1 MKFNSVAVFI
11 DAENFPHTLVDE
23 AIEKIA
29 NLGAIGKIFAYGDFS
44 NPSLRKYKFAVQK
57 YNITA
62 VQIFSRTSGK
72 NSADIA
78 LAMDAVELANAR
90 KHDAFAIVSS
100 DSDFNRLAQKLRDGG
115 AGVIGV
121 AKDDK
126 NAGVYDEVIVVKKAA
141 QESEGVATKISNEE
155 RAQILKAHEADE
167 SEGGGIL
174 KNLMRLVRGK
184 SAKKEAACE
193 QILALQTPTPSAD
206 GSLKPKRGA
215 KKAKIL
221 EVAADADRVKTESE
235 AKNLAVG
242 EERNTKKPARKSRKK
257 SDENLAKNLENSS
270 VIKAQNLDEKPQ
282 RNGAKKTAGR
292 AKNSGKIL
300 PADANGNVSET
311 FAVKPLK
318 TSDVHEILRNFW
330 LENRRVSPDGFIHCS
345 LFGSALRSGEIK
357 IALKELG
364 FSRLGKLF
372 DALEKEGFIEQIMDG
387 SAPKF
392 RVKETV

>member
-1 MKFNSVAVFI
+1 VKFNSVAVFI

-141 QESEGVATKISNEE
+141 QESEDVVTKISNEE

-167 SEGGGIL
+167 GEGGGIL

-184 SAKKEAACE
+184 STKKEAVGE

-257 SDENLAKNLENSS
+257 SDENLAENLENSS
-270 VIKAQNLDEKPQ
+270 VIQAQNLDEKPQ

-292 AKNSGKIL
+292 AKNSAENL
-300 PADANGNVSET
+300 VADAGAPKIS
-311 FAVKPLK
+311 AAKPLK
-318 TSDVHEILRNFW
+318 NSDVHEILRNFW

-392 RVKETV
+392 RVKETA

>member
-141 QESEGVATKISNEE
+141 QESDDVVTKISNEE

-184 SAKKEAACE
+184 SAKKEAAGE
-193 QILALQTPTPSAD
+193 QNLAAQTPTLSAD
-206 GSLKPKRGA
+206 ESLRPKRGA

-221 EVAADADRVKTESE
+221 EVAADAGCAKTESE

-242 EERNTKKPARKSRKK
+242 EERNSKKPARKSRKK

-270 VIKAQNLDEKPQ
+270 VIQAQNLDEKPQ
-282 RNGAKKTAGR
+282 RNGAKKIAGR
-292 AKNSGKIL
+292 AKKSGKIL
-300 PADANGNVSET
+300 PADADQNVSEIS
-311 FAVKPLK
+311 AAKPLK

-330 LENRRVSPDGFIHCS
+330 LENRRVSLDGFIHCS
-345 LFGSALRSGEIK
+345 LFGSAVRSGEVK

-392 RVKETV
+392 RVKETA

>member
-141 QESEGVATKISNEE
+141 QESEDVVTKISNEE

-167 SEGGGIL
+167 GEGGGIL
-174 KNLMRLVRGK
+174 KNLMRLVRRK
-184 SAKKEAACE
+184 SAKKEAAGE
-193 QILALQTPTPSAD
+193 QILAPQTPTPSAN

-242 EERNTKKPARKSRKK
+242 EERNSKKPARKSRKK
-257 SDENLAKNLENSS
+257 SDENLAKNLENTS
-270 VIKAQNLDEKPQ
+270 VIQVQNLDEKPQ
-282 RNGAKKTAGR
+282 RNETKKTAGR

-300 PADANGNVSET
+300 RADANGNVSEISV
-311 FAVKPLK
+311 AKPPK

-392 RVKETV
+392 RVKETA